1 MSAFLPQVQC
11 ASPCLFIEAFL
22 FSPQSLQTKSE
33 YDDNRHN
40 TDPSYLLHCK
50 QKERQIQNRNGTRLG
65 FGESRALNPNPKPK
79 SASRNLAYTRAPS
92 QTDVRH
98 KNCCNFDHQHWH
110 HHCNLDNLVN
120 DKVAMSFSGG
130 C

>member
-11 ASPCLFIEAFL
+11 ASPCLFIEDFW

-50 QKERQIQNRNGTRLG
+50 QKETQIQNQICTILG
-65 FGESRALNPNPKPK
+65 ILESRALNPNPKPK

-92 QTDVRH
+92 QTDLRH
-98 KNCCNFDHQHWH
+98 KNCRKFDHQH
-110 HHCNLDNLVN
+110 
-120 DKVAMSFSGG
+120 
-130 C
+130 